1 VNDLRERLDRLADA
15 AAEGV
20 EVTRPDQRQASP
32 PLWRSRPA
40 LVAATAIL
48 VVVAVTAAV
57 LAGRDDGDDDVTVGA
72 DGDGWGAPAGQGN
85 GALVAVTYRDSSLRA
100 GTGDIELRF
109 LDADGGVIA
118 ERSLGEVP
126 VEGAPAEA
134 VVMGGLLQPVPAGTS
149 VSRRHSSGTA
159 SLCPVPSRS
168 PRPPAIGSSSGCSS
182 ARRPR
187 RIARR
192 SNPSRTG
199 RRAAPARPVSTT

>member
-1 VNDLRERLDRLADA
+1 MNDLRERLDRLADA

-20 EVTRPDQRQASP
+20 EVTRPDQRQASR

-40 LVAATAIL
+40 LVAATAML
-48 VVVAVTAAV
+48 V
-57 LAGRDDGDDDVTVGA
+57 VTVGA
-72 DGDGWGAPAGQGN
+72 DGDGRGAPAGQGN